1 MIILNK
7 IIANMGMNKNQN
19 ACKTR
24 PSLGSWRARSMVPAG
39 PPPALR
45 VASWPGLPS
54 LKNFGALVRVTMTI
68 DEKRGQCPIVR
79 F

>member
-7 IIANMGMNKNQN
+7 IIANMGIKMLV
-19 ACKTR
+19 KTR

-68 DEKRGQCPIVR
+68 DEKRGQCPIVC